1 MAGLSSKDE
10 AQARSNYFD
19 LKRDET
25 MALSEYLESPVAVKD
40 LKSNPAPKGKNQGGV
55 DLKEDEK
62 KDEKKGILRR
72 AIDKSANRR
81 KYLRTEEGKAEVKAR
96 RLHNERMGPKD
107 KQTRRKLIR
116 EGKTADAEKG
126 AKMLNKGGTTAKKHI
141 MELPTNVPR
150 LQRGANLMNP
160 GKADLDKDGNLSS
173 YEKARGRAIE
183 KSMNEKNKTRGT

>member
-1 MAGLSSKDE
+1 MAGLSSEDE

-40 LKSNPAPKGKNQGGV
+40 LKSNPAPRGKDQGGV
-55 DLKEDEK
+55 DLKKDKE

-81 KYLRTEEGKAEVKAR
+81 KYLRTEEGRAENKAR

-160 GKADLDKDGNLSS
+160 SKADLDKDGTLSS

-183 KSMNEKNKTRGT
+183 KSINEQKKTRGA

>member
-40 LKSNPAPKGKNQGGV
+40 LKSNPAPKGRKEGG
-55 DLKEDEK
+55 
-62 KDEKKGILRR
+62 
-72 AIDKSANRR
+72 IDVAPGKARQT
-81 KYLRTEEGKAEVKAR
+81 YLRTEEGKEEKKAR
-96 RLHNERMGPKD
+96 KSHNERMGPKD
-107 KQTRRKLIR
+107 KETQRKLA
-116 EGKTADAEKG
+116 KDAKKADVEKG
-126 AKMLNKGGTTAKKHI
+126 RKILSERKRGGTTAKKHI

-160 GKADLDKDGNLSS
+160 DKADLDKDGNLSL

-183 KSMNEKNKTRGT
+183 KSMNEKKKTRGA

>member
-1 MAGLSSKDE
+1 MSVRDYIESA
-10 AQARSNYFD
+10 
-19 LKRDET
+19 KRRD
-25 MALSEYLESPVAVKD
+25 
-40 LKSNPAPKGKNQGGV
+40 KGGT
-55 DLKEDEK
+55 DIKEDEK

-116 EGKTADAEKG
+116 EGRTADAEKG

-160 GKADLDKDGNLSS
+160 DKADLDKDGNLSS

>member
-40 LKSNPAPKGKNQGGV
+40 LKSNPAPKGKKRGGTDV
-55 DLKEDEK
+55 DEDEK
-62 KDEKKGILRR
+62 PGLLRR
-72 AIDKSANRR
+72 LIDQKANRK
-81 KYLRTEEGKAEVKAR
+81 KYLRTEEGKAEVEAR

-107 KQTRRKLIR
+107 KATRRRLR
-116 EGKTADAEKG
+116 AAGKKADAEKG
-126 AKMLNKGGTTAKKHI
+126 SKMLNKGGTTAKKHI

-150 LQRGANLMNP
+150 LQSGANLMNP

-173 YEKARGRAIE
+173 YEVARGRAIE
-183 KSMNEKNKTRGT
+183 KSMNKKKKTRVA

>member
-40 LKSNPAPKGKNQGGV
+40 LKSNPAPRGKDQGGV
-55 DLKEDEK
+55 DLKKDKE

-81 KYLRTEEGKAEVKAR
+81 KYLRTEEGRAENKAR

-160 GKADLDKDGNLSS
+160 SKADLDKDGTLSS

-183 KSMNEKNKTRGT
+183 KSINEQKKTRGA